1 MEAIITYR
9 KRPITPDDI
18 KFIKKLITERPKES
32 RRALSQRICQVWN
45 WTQPNG
51 CLKDMVCRSMLLELE
66 RGGHLVLPPKKRH
79 PHNPLAKRKAPTRIE
94 TDMSP
99 IQSKLKQLLPLT
111 ILQVRRSGREK
122 LFNSL
127 LDQYHYLGYTQ
138 PVGEHL
144 KYLAFSGKRP
154 LACFSWSSAARHIGC
169 RDRFIGWDQK
179 VRQKNLPLLAYNSR
193 FLILPWVRVDYLAS
207 HLLGKISR
215 RISSDWENL
224 YHHRLYFLE
233 TFVDTERFS
242 GTCYRAANWQLL
254 GQTTGLGKDNQT
266 KRPNRSIKDVY
277 GYILSQDFKE
287 RMRHV

>member
-1 MEAIITYR
+1 MEAVITYR
-9 KRPITPDDI
+9 KRTITTDDI
-18 KFIKKLITERPKES
+18 KFIKELIAERPQES
-32 RRALSQRICQVWN
+32 RRALSKRICQAWN

-51 CLKDMVCRSMLLELE
+51 YLKDMVCRSMLLQLE

-79 PHNPLAKRKAPTRIE
+79 PHNPLAKRKAPARVE
-94 TDMSP
+94 VDMSP

-111 ILQVRRSGREK
+111 ILQVRRSSREK

-127 LDQYHYLGYTQ
+127 LEQYHYLGYTQ

-144 KYLAFSGKRP
+144 KYLVFSGKRP

-179 VRQKNLPLLAYNSR
+179 ARQKNLPLLAYNSR
-193 FLILPWVRVDYLAS
+193 FLILPWVRVPYLAS
-207 HLLGKISR
+207 HLLGKISQ
-215 RISSDWENL
+215 RISSDWEDL

-242 GTCYRAANWQLL
+242 GTCYRAANWMHL
-254 GQTTGLGKDNQT
+254 GQTTGLGKNDQT
-266 KRPNRSIKDVY
+266 KRVNRSIKDVY

>member
-1 MEAIITYR
+1 MAAVITYR
-9 KRPITPDDI
+9 KRAITPDDI
-18 KFIKKLITERPKES
+18 KFIQKLIAERPQES
-32 RRALSQRICQVWN
+32 RRALSKRICLAWN

-51 CLKDMVCRSMLLELE
+51 CLKDMVCRGMLLQLE
-66 RGGHLVLPPKKRH
+66 RGGHIVLPPKKRH
-79 PHNPLAKRKAPTRIE
+79 PHNPLAARKAPAKVEVDI
-94 TDMSP
+94 SP
-99 IQSKLKQLLPLT
+99 IQTKLKQLLPLT
-111 ILQVRRSGREK
+111 ILQVRKSSYEG

-144 KYLAFSGKRP
+144 KYLVFSGKRP

-179 VRQKNLPLLAYNSR
+179 ARQKNLPLLAYNSR
-193 FLILPWVRVDYLAS
+193 FLIMPWVRVPYLAS

-215 RISSDWENL
+215 RISSDWEKL
-224 YHHRLYFLE
+224 YQHRLYFLE

-242 GTCYRAANWQLL
+242 GTCYRAANWIHL
-254 GQTTGLGKDNQT
+254 GQTTGRGKNDQT
-266 KRPNRSIKDVY
+266 HRVNRSVKDVY
-277 GYILSQDFKE
+277 GFSLSKDFKE

>member
-1 MEAIITYR
+1 MAAVITYR
-9 KRPITPDDI
+9 KRAITPDDI
-18 KFIKKLITERPKES
+18 KFIQKLIAERPQES
-32 RRALSQRICQVWN
+32 RRALSKRICLAWN

-51 CLKDMVCRSMLLELE
+51 CLKDMVCRGMLLQLE
-66 RGGHLVLPPKKRH
+66 RGGHIVLPPKKRH
-79 PHNPLAKRKAPTRIE
+79 PHNPLAARKAPAKVEVDI
-94 TDMSP
+94 SP
-99 IQSKLKQLLPLT
+99 IQTKLKQLLPLT
-111 ILQVRRSGREK
+111 ILQVRKSSYEE

-144 KYLAFSGKRP
+144 KYLVFSGKRP

-179 VRQKNLPLLAYNSR
+179 ARQKNLPLLAYNSR
-193 FLILPWVRVDYLAS
+193 FLIMPWVRVPYLAS

-215 RISSDWENL
+215 RISSDWEKL
-224 YHHRLYFLE
+224 YQHRLYFLE

-242 GTCYRAANWQLL
+242 GTCYRAANWIHL
-254 GQTTGLGKDNQT
+254 GQTTGRGKNDQT
-266 KRPNRSIKDVY
+266 HRVNRSVKDVY
-277 GYILSQDFKE
+277 GFSLSKDFKE